1 MSLFDPPRND
11 NGGTKIGIVI
21 PRRKS
26 SSHGSGPPG
35 HGTPPARRWG
45 KRSNSLGGQGAP
57 GLPVRGLGSLL
68 RAPEGGLFKVV
79 GQLG

>member
-26 SSHGSGPPG
+26 SPHGSGLPG
-35 HGTPPARRWG
+35 TVRRQPDGGETLKLARRE
-45 KRSNSLGGQGAP
+45 GAP

-68 RAPEGGLFKVV
+68 RTPAGRVFKVV
-79 GQLG
+79 GQFR